1 MAESKQQQ
9 TIQVGTFVRYTPE
22 MATRLAL
29 QPKHA
34 KSMVGKVLSMTNPIE
49 PFAGSPRVAT
59 VRFVLPKGSLTDVQ
73 VLTTN
78 LRPVRVVWT
87 WTVEDTEG
95 VAE

>member
-9 TIQVGTFVRYTPE
+9 SITVGSYVRYTPE

-34 KSMVGKVLSMTNPIE
+34 KSMVGKVLNITRPVE
-49 PFAGSPRVAT
+49 PFEGSPRVAT
-59 VRFVLPKGSLTDVQ
+59 VRFVMPKGSMTDVQ

-87 WTVEDTEG
+87 WTVED
-95 VAE
+95 AE